1 MDLAVNNINNNLG
14 KRKYTPTFK
23 GPLDGAVTGVLR
35 TLTGNEMANAV
46 VLDLGTMVAPRTYF
60 DTKDRNKYAG
70 AETFTREISGTFV
83 NCLSAGLFGSI
94 IAKIAAKSTDK
105 KVKINPKSW
114 FSEDSIAVLKN
125 AWDKSGNK
133 TEKYVENVLN
143 GITAIDGKN
152 KVSYKASD
160 WAQTE
165 WFGENKWGR
174 YKFDN
179 PKYANVEEKIKT
191 KDGFVQTFKDA
202 IEDKNLT
209 KRDKK
214 HIFKIFETRLT
225 NALKANND
233 INVQVGERNLNTNI
247 SNLLRDTYDMAHDVF
262 TNKNADTM
270 AALKKI
276 KKVNNIKIFGALSLA
291 SALGISVQ
299 KINRKITEKRTGK
312 KGFVGEVDYV
322 KDLQDKKAQK
332 NLPADK
338 KIEQT
343 KPEKNGSKK
352 LWISKLLASAGM
364 VAMVMGVMRVKSPKD
379 FVKKLQFT
387 GPVSTGNAIKTVY
400 MSTIIGRFLAADSMN
415 ELRESVV
422 RDYFGFLNWLV
433 LGGFAAKGV
442 ANILDP
448 KRENL
453 FNIKKEG
460 KGVKHWL
467 NDLSLKSYEEVVA
480 HGAEFA
486 KKNIKKLNIAQIA
499 GLAYSTIML
508 GIILP
513 KINTKMT
520 AYKGRK
526 KEVPPKT
533 ELKTAA

>member
-233 INVQVGERNLNTNI
+233 INVQVGERNLNKNI

-467 NDLSLKSYEEVVA
+467 NDLSLKSYEEVAA

>member
-299 KINRKITEKRTGK
+299 KINRTTTEKRTGK

-467 NDLSLKSYEEVVA
+467 NDLSLKSYEEVAA

>member
-387 GPVSTGNAIKTVY
+387 GLVSTGNAIKTVY

-467 NDLSLKSYEEVVA
+467 NDLSLKSYEEVAA

>member
-332 NLPADK
+332 NFPADK

-467 NDLSLKSYEEVVA
+467 NDLSLKSYEEVAA

>member
-160 WAQTE
+160 WAQIE

-467 NDLSLKSYEEVVA
+467 NDLSLKSYEEVAA